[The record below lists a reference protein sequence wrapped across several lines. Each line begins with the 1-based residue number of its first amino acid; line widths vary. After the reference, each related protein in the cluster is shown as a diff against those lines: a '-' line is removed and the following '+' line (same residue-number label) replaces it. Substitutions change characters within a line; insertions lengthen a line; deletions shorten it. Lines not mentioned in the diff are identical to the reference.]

1 MSGGHFD
8 YVDSRLKNE
17 IFGYGDKFWNA
28 LEDVEISHL
37 VWDVLDLLH
46 DFDWYKSA
54 DTGPEDYKKAVRN
67 FKRKWFKSPRV
78 DRLYGYIDDVFNKT
92 RSDCMAMI
100 GEVDGTP
107 YDDLVNQYGDF
118 VSKTTAAS
126 ILKVSRE
133 TIYNMIADGRL
144 QTGCNGYKVFTRS
157 IVDYVRSRGD
167 K

>member
-1 MSGGHFD
+1 MSGGYFN
-8 YVDSRLKNE
+8 YNDSFLKSE
-17 IFGYGDKFWNA
+17 IFQYNSECWNA
-28 LEDVEISHL
+28 LEDMEISQL
-37 VWDVLDLLH
+37 VWDVLDLIH
-46 DFDWYKSA
+46 EFDWYKSA
-54 DTGPEDYKKAVRN
+54 DTSEETYKEAVRN

-78 DRLYGYIDDVFNKT
+78 DRLYGYIDDAFNKT

-107 YDDLVNQYGDF
+107 YDDIVKEYGDF